1 MAQEWTNFSP
11 SPTYTNGNVENVDF
25 NFFSQSYFQDIAE
38 SPLGIEVKIYKQ
50 RPSNTEHEPICI
62 KGVVQQVTSDGEDAS
77 KKRQILCPIGILESG
92 DYVFYKGRYWIIVGL
107 VDDNGFYAKAVM
119 YYCNWLLKFQCPH
132 LCGDIVE
139 YPVYCQNAVQYN
151 NGVTTTAQLQVGSNQ
166 NLIYIQGNEETL
178 SVKRD
183 ARFLIDKD
191 VVTPTAFKLTRID
204 NTSYNFKDKGI
215 LSWMVV
221 ECQTEFINDDILNG
235 VAGYLDKN
243 KDILH
248 QNVNPYISEKNQKL
262 IKEWM

>member
-1 MAQEWTNFSP
+1 
-11 SPTYTNGNVENVDF
+11 
-25 NFFSQSYFQDIAE
+25 
-38 SPLGIEVKIYKQ
+38 
-50 RPSNTEHEPICI
+50 
-62 KGVVQQVTSDGEDAS
+62 
-77 KKRQILCPIGILESG
+77 
-92 DYVFYKGRYWIIVGL
+92 
-107 VDDNGFYAKAVM
+107 M

-132 LCGDIVE
+132 LRGDIVE

-151 NGVTTTAQLQVGSNQ
+151 NGVTKVAQLQVGNNQ
-166 NLIYIQGNEETL
+166 NLIYIQGNKETI
-178 SVKRD
+178 SVERD

-221 ECQTEFINDDILNG
+221 ECQTELINDDILNG

-248 QNVNPYISEKNQKL
+248 HNVNPLVSEKNQKL
-262 IKEWM
+262 LKEWA